1 MFSPIGLTLRTGHF
15 EIDRAFRIAMGDML
29 GNVIHY
35 KSGLLENPAPCLS
48 AGLSYPDPWTRDT
61 ALNTWNGAGAIIPEV
76 MKNTLLSCLTRGDA
90 SAGMGEGCNDVAGSK
105 VPPGVLSIS
114 GQYWDRV
121 IWAIGA
127 WAFYCQ
133 NGDREFLALSLE
145 AVRNS
150 LPYLEESEWD
160 GEKQLFRGGAC
171 IADGMGA
178 YGDIYSNVKDS
189 GIYQWPEKNPNKRHP
204 KGAGLPLMALSSNC
218 LYAEAYRLASVMA
231 VERGLEP
238 DPHWEAMRKKVIE
251 GIQTN
256 LWDAGGGFFRVYT
269 DPWGGSGPRQE
280 CLGNC
285 FALLFGIATDEQ
297 RELIVKNQPFL
308 AYGPPAVWPDFPRY
322 AKADVPIQRCPP
334 GRPDIAAE
342 NLVLSQFPNIRN
354 GLAGHGGIVWPL
366 MMGIHGEAVLREGR
380 ADLFDRELKLMAE
393 VFCRAVQCPEIIHPD
408 CGAPGGAV
416 VEAGGTAD
424 TINRTVSC
432 YRQTWSAT
440 SYLRMILHGI
450 LGIEFLP
457 QGLRFHPR
465 LPEGMERV
473 ELLGMPWRNAL
484 LHIEVKASP
493 VGRITLDDQPLEG
506 GMLPADLRGEHR
518 ISIS

>member
-1 MFSPIGLTLRTGHF
+1 MFSPIGLTLRTGNF

-35 KSGLLENPAPCLS
+35 KSGLLEKPAPCLS
-48 AGLSYPDPWTRDT
+48 AGLSYPDPWTRDS
-61 ALNTWNGAGAIIPEV
+61 AFNTWSGAGAIIPEV

-90 SAGMGEGCNDVAGSK
+90 SAGMGEGCNDVAGSE
-105 VPPGVLSIS
+105 VPSGVLSIS

-133 NGDREFLALSLE
+133 NGDREFLALALE

-150 LPYLEESEWD
+150 LPYLEENEWD

-171 IADGMGA
+171 IADGLGA

-189 GIYQWPEKNPNKRHP
+189 GIYQWPENNPDKRHP

-218 LYAEAYRLASVMA
+218 LYAEAYRLASLMA
-231 VERGLEP
+231 VELGLEP
-238 DPHWEAMRKKVIE
+238 DSRWEGMRKKVIE
-251 GIQTN
+251 GIQAN
-256 LWDAGGGFFRVYT
+256 LWDSEGGFFRVYT

-285 FALLFGIATDEQ
+285 FALLFGIATGEQ
-297 RELIVKNQPFL
+297 RALIVKNQPFL

-322 AKADVPIQRCPP
+322 AKADVPIQHCPL

-354 GLAGHGGIVWPL
+354 GLAGHGGMVWPL
-366 MMGIHGEAVLREGR
+366 MMGIHGDAVLREGR
-380 ADLFDRELKLMAE
+380 GDLFDQELKLMAE
-393 VFCRAVQCPEIIHPD
+393 IFCRAVQSPEIIHPE

-416 VEAGGTAD
+416 VEASGTAD
-424 TINRTVSC
+424 TIDRAVSC

-450 LGIEFLP
+450 LGLEFLP

-473 ELLGMPWRNAL
+473 ELFGMPWRDAL
-484 LHIEVKASP
+484 LHIEVKTSP
-493 VGRITLDDQPLEG
+493 FGQITLDGQALAG
-506 GMLPADLRGEHR
+506 GMLPADLSGEHW

>member
-1 MFSPIGLTLRTGHF
+1 MNTNIPPTLKTGDF
-15 EIDRAFRIAMGDML
+15 QLDRAFRIAMGDML

-35 KSGLLENPAPCLS
+35 RSGLLEKPAPCLA

-61 ALNTWNGAGAIIPEV
+61 ALNTWNGAGTLIPGV

-105 VPPGVLSIS
+105 VPPGMVSIS

-121 IWAIGA
+121 IWAVGA

-133 NGDREFLALSLE
+133 SGDREFLALALE

-150 LPYLEESEWD
+150 LPYLEENEWD

-171 IADGMGA
+171 IADGLGA

-189 GIYQWPEKNPNKRHP
+189 GIYQWPEKNPDKRHP
-204 KGAGLPLMALSSNC
+204 KGAGLPVMALSSNC

-231 VERGLEP
+231 GELGLEA
-238 DPHWEAMRKKVIE
+238 DPHWEGMRKKVIE

-256 LWDAGGGFFRVYT
+256 LWDAGGGFFRAYT
-269 DPWGGSGPRQE
+269 DPWGGSGPHQE

-285 FALLFGIATDEQ
+285 FALLFGIATGKQ
-297 RELIVKNQPFL
+297 RALIVKNQPFL

-322 AKADVPIQRCPP
+322 AKADVPIQHCPP

-366 MMGIHGEAVLREGR
+366 MMGIHGEAVLQEGCG
-380 ADLFDRELKLMAE
+380 DLFDRELKLIAE

-416 VEAGGTAD
+416 VEVGGTAD
-424 TINRTVSC
+424 TIDRAVSC

-450 LGIEFLP
+450 FGLEFLP

-465 LPEGMERV
+465 LPCGIGHA
-473 ELLGMPWRNAL
+473 ELIGLPWRDAL
-484 LHIEVKASP
+484 LHIELTASAAKS
-493 VGRITLDDQPLEG
+493 VMLDGQPLSG
-506 GMLPADLRGEHR
+506 GILPADLAGEHR
-518 ISIS
+518 ISLS

>member
-1 MFSPIGLTLRTGHF
+1 MFSSIGLTLRTGNF

-61 ALNTWNGAGAIIPEV
+61 AFNTWSGAGAIIPEV

-90 SAGMGEGCNDVAGSK
+90 SAGMGVGCNDTAGSK
-105 VPPGVLSIS
+105 VPLGVVSIS

-133 NGDREFLALSLE
+133 NGDREFLALALE

-150 LPYLEESEWD
+150 LPYLEENEWD
-160 GEKQLFRGGAC
+160 EEKQLFRGGAC
-171 IADGMGA
+171 IADGLGA

-189 GIYQWPEKNPNKRHP
+189 GIYQWPEKNPDKRHP

-231 VERGLEP
+231 VELGLEP
-238 DPHWEAMRKKVIE
+238 DSRWEGMRKKVIE
-251 GIQTN
+251 GIQAN
-256 LWDAGGGFFRVYT
+256 LWDAEGGFFRVYT

-297 RELIVKNQPFL
+297 RALIVKNQPFL

-380 ADLFDRELKLMAE
+380 GDLFDRELKLMAE
-393 VFCRAVQCPEIIHPD
+393 VFCRAVQSPEIIHPE

-416 VEAGGTAD
+416 GESGGTAD
-424 TINRTVSC
+424 TIDRAVSC

-450 LGIEFLP
+450 FGLEFLP
-457 QGLRFHPR
+457 QGLRFHPH
-465 LPEGMERV
+465 LPQGIALA
-473 ELLGMPWRNAL
+473 ELLGLPWRNAL
-484 LHIEVKASP
+484 LHIEVQGSSAGS
-493 VGRITLDDQPLEG
+493 ITLDGQPLAG
-506 GMLPADLRGEHR
+506 GMLPADLSGEHW